1 MYIHIYCTYTHTY
14 KHVYDI
20 IYIDTCLFRHSLVDA
35 RKKTKGNKRGR
46 QTLTP
51 LYAGMAS
58 PTASKKSKVANLAQI
73 NSDIAQLDKD
83 PKFSKE
89 MKEQALEIKK
99 ITESLQ
105 VYNIPIYIYTL
116 HTHTHTHTSRRGI
129 QVYTHH

>member
-1 MYIHIYCTYTHTY
+1 
-14 KHVYDI
+14 
-20 IYIDTCLFRHSLVDA
+20 
-35 RKKTKGNKRGR
+35 
-46 QTLTP
+46 
-51 LYAGMAS
+51 MAS

-105 VYNIPIYIYTL
+105 VYIHTTRT
-116 HTHTHTHTSRRGI
+116 HTHTHTHTHQDEEYRYIHTIRKQYI
-129 QVYTHH
+129 

>member
-1 MYIHIYCTYTHTY
+1 
-14 KHVYDI
+14 
-20 IYIDTCLFRHSLVDA
+20 
-35 RKKTKGNKRGR
+35 
-46 QTLTP
+46 
-51 LYAGMAS
+51 MAS

>member
-1 MYIHIYCTYTHTY
+1 
-14 KHVYDI
+14 
-20 IYIDTCLFRHSLVDA
+20 
-35 RKKTKGNKRGR
+35 
-46 QTLTP
+46 
-51 LYAGMAS
+51 MAS
-58 PTASKKSKVANLAQI
+58 PTSSKKSKVANLAQI

-116 HTHTHTHTSRRGI
+116 HTHTHTHQDEEYRYIHTIRKQYI
-129 QVYTHH
+129 